1 MSEPKRKRIELETV
15 ASGDRLWL
23 NETRQK
29 RILAVA
35 EDVRLIAKY
44 AEDGELLKLAEGA
57 MYQLRGLADAY
68 GFLGEDIVPDDAEPE
83 TEDTTVTEELK
94 EQSPGV
100 PNDQ

>member
-1 MSEPKRKRIELETV
+1 MSDTKRKRIELETT
-15 ASGDRLWL
+15 ANGDRLWL

-44 AEDGELLKLAEGA
+44 AEDGELLKMAEGA

-68 GFLGEDIVPDDAEPE
+68 GFLGEDIVPDDTAPDSL
-83 TEDTTVTEELK
+83 TDELA
-94 EQSPGV
+94 EQSPVVSHG
-100 PNDQ
+100 